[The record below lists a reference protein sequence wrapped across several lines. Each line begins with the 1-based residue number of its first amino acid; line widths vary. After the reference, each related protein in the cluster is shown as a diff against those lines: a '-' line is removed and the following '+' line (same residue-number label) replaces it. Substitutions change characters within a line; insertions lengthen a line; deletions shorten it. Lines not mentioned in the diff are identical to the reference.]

1 MEDYRQNARPWR
13 RMSDGAVIMRDFRVQ
28 IDGSPYKI
36 SVEQTGTRTFRVTV
50 DGTAFETEVA
60 LNDDI
65 TKWLV
70 TSGTERIHAQARKL
84 SNDRVDVWL
93 GCLPF
98 QGIVQTLGTAG
109 YGSISEVKGKS
120 TFGGQ
125 IKALMPGR
133 ITSVLVKEG
142 EVVREGASVLILE
155 AMKMQNEITAPV
167 GGKVKAIFVH
177 EGESVKKDAI
187 LALID

>member
-1 MEDYRQNARPWR
+1 MEVHRQNARSQYR
-13 RMSDGAVIMRDFRVQ
+13 IFAGAVTTRDFRVQ

-50 DGTAFETEVA
+50 DGTVFETEVA

-98 QGIVQTLGTAG
+98 QGIVQTLSTAG
-109 YGSISEVKGKS
+109 YGPVSEMKGKS

-133 ITSVLVKEG
+133 ITSVLVREG
-142 EVVREGASVLILE
+142 EEVREGTSVLILE

-167 GGKVKAIFVH
+167 AGKVKTIFVH